1 MVVMVRF
8 LLVLFAAQ
16 VSFGSA
22 ESIDSECR
30 IQAKETAITTY
41 QSCVKESRTQKIEE
55 IRKEYQSK
63 LQELKSYYD
72 GEMKKMSTTQKAQ
85 LDEKR
90 SEPTIVVKKKG
101 KGSAKANAGSTGLPA
116 KKMSGK
122 SLPVRNTAPEA
133 TQDSSTIQSSQ
144 TIEGSDAAEIV
155 NVEDGSI

>member
-1 MVVMVRF
+1 MVIMVRF
-8 LLVLFAAQ
+8 LIVLLAAH
-16 VSFGSA
+16 VSFAST

-72 GEMKKMSTTQKAQ
+72 GEMKKMSTTQKTG
-85 LDEKR
+85 LDEKQ
-90 SEPTIVVKKKG
+90 SEPTILVKKKG
-101 KGSAKANAGSTGLPA
+101 KGSAKTNAGSNGLPT
-116 KKMSGK
+116 KKTSGK
-122 SLPVRNTAPEA
+122 SLPVRNTAPET

-144 TIEGSDAAEIV
+144 TAEGSDAAEIV

>member
-1 MVVMVRF
+1 MVRI
-8 LLVLFAAQ
+8 LLVLLAAH

-72 GEMKKMSTTQKAQ
+72 GEMKKMNLTQKAQ
-85 LDEKR
+85 LDEGKVD
-90 SEPTIVVKKKG
+90 EATIVVKKKS
-101 KGSAKANAGSTGLPA
+101 KVSKSVAAKSSSGLPA
-116 KKMSGK
+116 KKTSGK
-122 SLPVRNTAPEA
+122 SLPVRNVGPDAAQDTSVSAPA
-133 TQDSSTIQSSQ
+133 V
-144 TIEGSDAAEIV
+144 EGSDAAEIV